1 MGAKSYVDIISR
13 KRADR
18 PIWAM
23 ICLIWSMR
31 GVEAGGGA
39 TGSMD
44 LRRLKPSRSWTS
56 CPVRG
61 FPSIAGG
68 EAGTPHPLLKIGQG
82 KLLPYLSLGE
92 AKASDFDMI
101 VMPGGRKG
109 TPPLQ
114 NAPRVAR
121 LLRSFK
127 AVRQAVHRRH
137 LCSPDGAGRS
147 WYACS
152 VEQGALAKV

>member
-1 MGAKSYVDIISR
+1 MGAKRYVDIISSE
-13 KRADR
+13 RADR

-68 EAGTPHPLLKIGQG
+68 EAGAPHLLLKVGQG
-82 KLLPYLSLGE
+82 KLLPDLSLDE
-92 AKASDFDMI
+92 AKVSDFDMI
-101 VMPGGRKG
+101 VMPDGRKG

-114 NAPRVAR
+114 KAPRVAR

-127 AVRQAVHRRH
+127 AVR
-137 LCSPDGAGRS
+137 
-147 WYACS
+147 
-152 VEQGALAKV
+152 